1 VTVRLQRL
9 TLPAFEALAG
19 GDVAAA
25 EHIVGLAL
33 PAEFAAQTDIWAYM
47 ITLLAGHPENDDW
60 VMQAVVHDGAAIGNA
75 GFKGAPDAGQVELG
89 YRISST
95 HRRHGHA
102 ASAVRL
108 LLDRAEREPDVE
120 TVIATIDPTNEA
132 SIAVATASG
141 FTPDGDR
148 MHPRWGRQLVFRH
161 DVRSPRTS
169 GRVTP

>member
-47 ITLLAGHPENDDW
+47 ITLLAEHPENDDW
-60 VMQAVVHDGAAIGNA
+60 VMQAVVHDGVAIGNA

-120 TVIATIDPTNEA
+120 TVIATIDPANEA

-161 DVRSPRTS
+161 DVRSPPTS